1 MLSIGC
7 NKVLINLTIN
17 PLFISCETN
26 EKFAHEN
33 NKFMSFSASQDT
45 LFFKEASFII
55 SPQIPNISVCVCC
68 NKLESVNDLIY
79 SDVGVWS
86 VRRASFSVR
95 MEKNEHPLRESE
107 RRFSILISFSSSVV
121 HRRFI
126 IYCHIFYHIV
136 VFIVSSAIKSLL
148 RFSALEV

>member
-79 SDVGVWS
+79 IQIKSTAEIKTSGFETHRYNQNHSYNRDV
-86 VRRASFSVR
+86 
-95 MEKNEHPLRESE
+95 SE
-107 RRFSILISFSSSVV
+107 R
-121 HRRFI
+121 
-126 IYCHIFYHIV
+126 
-136 VFIVSSAIKSLL
+136 
-148 RFSALEV
+148 